1 MVVWGRLTNSWERKK
16 SKRQRRKGKIY
27 PFEFQRIARRDKKVF
42 LSDQC
47 KETEENILECKVKWT
62 LGSITRNEAS
72 GSDGILA
79 ELFKIPKDNAAWVL
93 HSICQ
98 QIWKTQE
105 WPQDWKRSV
114 FIPIPKKEIAKECS
128 NYCTVALISHARIL
142 QDRLQQYINGEL
154 PDIQAGF
161 RKGRGTRDQIA
172 NIRWIMEKA
181 KEFQKKSTSA
191 SLTMLKP
198 LTVWKS
204 LGRVQLF
211 ATPWTIQSMEF
222 SRPEYWIL
230 HQGILPTQGSKP
242 RSPIL
247 QVDSLPAEPPG
258 KPKNTGVGSSSLL
271 QQIFQTKESNHGLLH
286 CRWILYQL
294 SYLGLCGS
302 QQTVVNLK
310 EMGIS
315 DYLTWVLENLYTSQ
329 EETVR
334 TGHGMPDWFQIGKE
348 VRQSCILSPCLFNLY
363 AEYIMRNT
371 RLDEA

>member
-1 MVVWGRLTNSWERKK
+1 
-16 SKRQRRKGKIY
+16 
-27 PFEFQRIARRDKKVF
+27 
-42 LSDQC
+42 
-47 KETEENILECKVKWT
+47 
-62 LGSITRNEAS
+62 
-72 GSDGILA
+72 
-79 ELFKIPKDNAAWVL
+79 
-93 HSICQ
+93 
-98 QIWKTQE
+98 
-105 WPQDWKRSV
+105 
-114 FIPIPKKEIAKECS
+114 
-128 NYCTVALISHARIL
+128 
-142 QDRLQQYINGEL
+142 
-154 PDIQAGF
+154 
-161 RKGRGTRDQIA
+161 
-172 NIRWIMEKA
+172 
-181 KEFQKKSTSA
+181 
-191 SLTMLKP
+191 MLKP

-242 RSPIL
+242 RSPVL
-247 QVDSLPAEPPG
+247 QLDSLPAEPPG

-271 QQIFQTKESNHGLLH
+271 QQIFQTKESNYGLLH

-294 SYLGLCGS
+294 SYLGLCRS
-302 QQTVVNLK
+302 QQTMVNLK